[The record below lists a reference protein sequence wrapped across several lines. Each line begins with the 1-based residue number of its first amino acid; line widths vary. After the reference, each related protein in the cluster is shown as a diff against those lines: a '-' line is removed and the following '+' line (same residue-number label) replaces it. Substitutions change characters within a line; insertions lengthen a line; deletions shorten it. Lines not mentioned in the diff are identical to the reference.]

1 MSTTQTQI
9 FLVPDMDCQS
19 CIRAITDAVRR
30 LDSSAQI
37 TAELA
42 AKRVQISGTGD
53 FAAAI
58 ESAGFT
64 ASPAQ

>member
-1 MSTTQTQI
+1 MTTQTQT

-19 CIRAITDAVRR
+19 CVRAITDAVHR
-30 LDSSAQI
+30 LDAKAEI
-37 TAELA
+37 TADLA
-42 AKRVQISGTGD
+42 AKRVQVSGIGD